1 MGREGGLAVREGAGG
16 AAPSQA
22 TTIPRAV
29 LAIISDFLTW
39 AEIGMALFHEL
50 DAEGSILDFLIS
62 N

>member
-22 TTIPRAV
+22 TTMPRAV

-39 AEIGMALFHEL
+39 AEIGMALFHEF
-50 DAEGSILDFLIS
+50 DAKGAFLIS
-62 N
+62 

>member
-1 MGREGGLAVREGAGG
+1 M
-16 AAPSQA
+16 
-22 TTIPRAV
+22 PRAV